1 MNLIKPKKLNKGD
14 TIGILAL
21 SSTINSKQNVLRA
34 KKYFEGKGYKVVLSD
49 NIFEKNRYLAGTDEK
64 KVEELHRFF
73 KDPEI
78 KMILAARGGYGT
90 IRLLDKIDFELI
102 KNNPKI
108 FAGYSDLTAI
118 EAMIYKKTGLVTFYA
133 PHAQSDFG
141 CGSRCEPASACD
153 SQAEQGELND
163 SDVRVLE
170 RSDKNSTGAK
180 IEKIS
185 KYVEKSFFK
194 TLTITGNLEVLP
206 DKRKAKVY
214 QKGEANGILW
224 GGNLTT
230 IVSMCGLDFIPD
242 EKFIFFAEDLNEN
255 VYKIDR
261 MMTQLFNIEKFRKN
275 CVGVVLGD
283 FLDAGNYKHLDELFY
298 ELGEK
303 HKIPMLSG
311 FKITHAKEKMTL
323 PYGAK
328 AEFSTEKKKLKIESY
343 LRD

>member
-34 KKYFEGKGYKVVLSD
+34 KKYFEDKGYKVVSSE
-49 NIFEKNRYLAGTDEK
+49 NIFDKNRYLAGTDEK
-64 KVEELHRFF
+64 KVQELHRFF

-90 IRLLDKIDFELI
+90 IRLLDKIDFDLI

-141 CGSRCEPASACD
+141 IE
-153 SQAEQGELND
+153 
-163 SDVRVLE
+163 DV
-170 RSDKNSTGAK
+170 
-180 IEKIS
+180 S
-185 KYVEKSFFK
+185 KFVEKSFFK
-194 TLTITGNLEVLP
+194 TLTNAGDLKILP
-206 DKRKAKVY
+206 DKRKVKVY
-214 QKGEANGILW
+214 YKGEAKGILW

-230 IVSMCGLDFIPD
+230 VVSMCGTDFIPD
-242 EKFIFFAEDLNEN
+242 EEFIFFAEDLNEN

-275 CVGVVLGD
+275 CAGIVLGD

-298 ELGEK
+298 EIGEK
-303 HKIPMLSG
+303 YKIPMLSG

-323 PYGAK
+323 PYGAT
-328 AEFSTEKKKLKIESY
+328 AHFSIETQVLNIESY
-343 LRD
+343 LSN

>member
-34 KKYFEGKGYKVVLSD
+34 KKYFEDKGYKVVLSE
-49 NIFEKNRYLAGTDEK
+49 NIFDKHRYLAGTDEQ
-64 KVEELHRFF
+64 KVEELHKFF
-73 KDPEI
+73 KDPKI

-90 IRLLDKIDFELI
+90 IRLLDKIDFDLI

-141 CGSRCEPASACD
+141 IKE
-153 SQAEQGELND
+153 
-163 SDVRVLE
+163 V
-170 RSDKNSTGAK
+170 
-180 IEKIS
+180 S
-185 KYVEKSFFK
+185 KFVEKSFFK
-194 TLTITGNLEVLP
+194 TLTNTENLEVLP

-214 QKGEANGILW
+214 YKGEAKGTLW
-224 GGNLTT
+224 GGNLATV
-230 IVSMCGLDFIPD
+230 VSMCGMDFIPD
-242 EKFIFFAEDLNEN
+242 EEFIFFAEDLNED

-275 CVGVVLGD
+275 CVGIVLGD

-298 ELGEK
+298 EIGGK
-303 HKIPMLSG
+303 YKIPILSG

-323 PYGAK
+323 PYGAN
-328 AEFSTEKKKLKIESY
+328 AHFSTETKVLNINKY
-343 LRD
+343 LED